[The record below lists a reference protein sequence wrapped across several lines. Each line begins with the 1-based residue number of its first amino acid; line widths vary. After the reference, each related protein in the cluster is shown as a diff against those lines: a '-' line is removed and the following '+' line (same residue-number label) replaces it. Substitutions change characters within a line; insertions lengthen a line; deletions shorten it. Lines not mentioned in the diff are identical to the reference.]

1 MRHGPCYL
9 PFMNTQTTVSRR
21 PTFAARRFFCAVA
34 AMCLLGTA
42 GLSRADNVTL
52 PEQLIGVTQGFLEFT
67 VEDYLATSQTQG
79 RYEIEVKQLDP
90 RLRMPHCDK
99 DLTASLESPAQ
110 PVGRVTVKLRCE
122 GSSPWTVFVP
132 AQVHL
137 FRNVVT
143 VVRPMKRDA
152 IVSDA
157 DVAMRERDVGLLG
170 QGFLDS
176 LDQAIGQKVVRPTV
190 IDQILTPVHLAQ
202 PEMVRKG
209 DQVVIN
215 ARSGSMSVR
224 MPGEALSDG
233 GFNEQIRVKNLNSKR
248 VIKANIVAPGQVEV
262 PM

>member
-1 MRHGPCYL
+1 M
-9 PFMNTQTTVSRR
+9 TVSRHFNNA
-21 PTFAARRFFCAVA
+21 THSFYSVVVA
-34 AMCLLGTA
+34 LCLLAATGVA
-42 GLSRADNVTL
+42 RADTVTL
-52 PEQLIGVTQGFLEFT
+52 PEQLIGATQGFLEFT

-99 DLTASLESPAQ
+99 ELTASLENSATPI
-110 PVGRVTVKLRCE
+110 GRVTVKLRCE

-152 IVSDA
+152 IVSQA
-157 DVAMRERDVGLLG
+157 DVALRERDVGLLG

-176 LDQAIGQKVVRPTV
+176 LDQAIGQKLVRPTV
-190 IDQILTPVHLAQ
+190 IDQILTPVHLEQ
-202 PEMVRKG
+202 PQMVRKG
-209 DQVVIN
+209 DQVVIS
-215 ARSGSMSVR
+215 ARSGAMSVR

>member
-1 MRHGPCYL
+1 MSIL
-9 PFMNTQTTVSRR
+9 TTVSRHLTSASR
-21 PTFAARRFFCAVA
+21 HLLGGLAV
-34 AMCLLGTA
+34 MCLLASAT
-42 GLSRADNVTL
+42 LCRADNVTL

-99 DLTASLESPAQ
+99 DLTATLESPAQ
-110 PVGRVTVKLRCE
+110 PIGRVTVKLRCE

-152 IVSDA
+152 IVTEG
-157 DVAMRERDVGLLG
+157 DVALRERDVSLLG

-176 LDQAIGQKVVRPTV
+176 LDQAVGQKLVRPTV
-190 IDQILTPVHLAQ
+190 IDQILTPVHLEQ
-202 PEMVRKG
+202 PQMVRKG
-209 DQVVIN
+209 DQVVIS

>member
-1 MRHGPCYL
+1 
-9 PFMNTQTTVSRR
+9 MNTQTTVSRHLAPALR
-21 PTFAARRFFCAVA
+21 RLFSLLMAA
-34 AMCLLGTA
+34 CLLCAA
-42 GLSRADNVTL
+42 GISRADNVTL

-67 VEDYLATSQTQG
+67 VEDYLATSQTTG

-90 RLRMPHCDK
+90 RLRMPHCDR
-99 DLTASLESPAQ
+99 DLTASLESPAK
-110 PVGRVTVKLRCE
+110 PIGRVTVKVRCE
-122 GSSPWTVFVP
+122 GSAPWTVFMP

-157 DVAMRERDVGLLG
+157 DVALRERDVGLLG

-176 LDQAIGQKVVRPTV
+176 VDQAIGQKVVRPTV
-190 IDQILTPVHLAQ
+190 IDQILTPVHLEQ
-202 PEMVRKG
+202 PQMVRKG
-209 DQVVIN
+209 DQVVIS
-215 ARSGSMSVR
+215 ARSGAMSVR

>member
-1 MRHGPCYL
+1 
-9 PFMNTQTTVSRR
+9 MNTQMTVSRR
-21 PTFAARRFFCAVA
+21 PTPATRYFLCVVA
-34 AMCLLGTA
+34 AICLLGNA
-42 GLSRADNVTL
+42 GPSRADNVTL

-110 PVGRVTVKLRCE
+110 PIGRVTVKLRCE
-122 GSSPWTVFVP
+122 GSAPWTVFVP

-143 VVRPMKRDA
+143 AIRPMKRDA
-152 IVSDA
+152 IVSEA
-157 DVAMRERDVGLLG
+157 DVAMRERDVGTLG

-176 LDQAIGQKVVRPTV
+176 LDQAVGQKVVRPTV
-190 IDQILTPVHLAQ
+190 IDQVLTPVHLEQ
-202 PEMVRKG
+202 PQMVHKG
-209 DQVVIN
+209 DQVVIS

-262 PM
+262 SM

>member
-1 MRHGPCYL
+1 MSIL
-9 PFMNTQTTVSRR
+9 TTVSRHLTSASR
-21 PTFAARRFFCAVA
+21 HFFGVLAVV
-34 AMCLLGTA
+34 CLLGGA
-42 GLSRADNVTL
+42 NACRADNVTL

-99 DLTASLESPAQ
+99 DLTATLESPAQ
-110 PVGRVTVKLRCE
+110 PIGRVTVKLRCE
-122 GSSPWTVFVP
+122 GSAPWTVFVA

-143 VVRPMKRDA
+143 VVRPLKRDA
-152 IVSDA
+152 IVSEG
-157 DVAMRERDVGLLG
+157 DVALRERDVSLLG

-176 LDQAIGQKVVRPTV
+176 LDQAVGQKVVRPTV
-190 IDQILTPVHLAQ
+190 IDQILTPVHLEQ
-202 PEMVRKG
+202 PQMVRKG
-209 DQVVIN
+209 DQVVIS

>member
-1 MRHGPCYL
+1 
-9 PFMNTQTTVSRR
+9 MNTQTTVSRR
-21 PTFAARRFFCAVA
+21 LTSATRHFLSAVVA
-34 AMCLLGTA
+34 VCLLGTA
-42 GLSRADNVTL
+42 GLSRAENVTL

-110 PVGRVTVKLRCE
+110 PIGRVTVKIRCE
-122 GSSPWTVFVP
+122 SSSPWTVFVP

-152 IVSDA
+152 IVSEGDI
-157 DVAMRERDVGLLG
+157 AMRERDVGLLG

-176 LDQAIGQKVVRPTV
+176 LDQAVGQKVVRPTV
-190 IDQILTPVHLAQ
+190 IDQILTPVHLQQ